1 MTEELPSPSSQ
12 EQPHVVIVG
21 GGITGLASAYYLQ
34 KRAKSSGTPLRY
46 TLLEKSTDMGGMI
59 VSEKV
64 GGFLIDGGPDCFLTR
79 KPWGV
84 SLCRELGLEN
94 ELVGTNDEQRKVY
107 VLSGGRLRPMP
118 EGLMLVVPTR
128 FLPFAT
134 SPLIS
139 LPGKLRM
146 ALEPFI
152 PPRSEDG
159 DETLASFMR
168 RRLGEEAL
176 QKLAEP
182 LLSGIY
188 VSDPE
193 RLSLKSSFPRL
204 LDLEQK
210 YGSLT
215 KGMIAAQRKAAAWRK
230 EHGEP
235 SLPMFVT
242 LREGMQQLVEALE
255 QHLDP
260 SSVRTNQV
268 VHSVTSL
275 GDSVPSYLVELE
287 DGQTLR
293 ADAVILTTSAK
304 VSSRLLN
311 ELDPALSQQL
321 GSIRFTSTVVITLG
335 YPPQNGTPALD
346 GFGFLVPETE
356 NRHINACT
364 WTSTKFDHRSPD
376 GHKLIRCF
384 LGGPEKEEL
393 LDWDDQ
399 AMINM
404 ARQELSEIM
413 GLQAEPDMIRIFRW
427 DKAHPQYDLGH
438 MGRVEA
444 IRQRASS
451 HPGLALAGSSY
462 DGVGV
467 PDCIRQAKEA
477 VERLEI
483 PKIIKGERNDEDR
496 A

>member
-1 MTEELPSPSSQ
+1 M
-12 EQPHVVIVG
+12 
-21 GGITGLASAYYLQ
+21 
-34 KRAKSSGTPLRY
+34 
-46 TLLEKSTDMGGMI
+46 
-59 VSEKV
+59 
-64 GGFLIDGGPDCFLTR
+64 
-79 KPWGV
+79 
-84 SLCRELGLEN
+84 
-94 ELVGTNDEQRKVY
+94 
-107 VLSGGRLRPMP
+107 
-118 EGLMLVVPTR
+118 
-128 FLPFAT
+128 
-134 SPLIS
+134 
-139 LPGKLRM
+139 
-146 ALEPFI
+146 
-152 PPRSEDG
+152 
-159 DETLASFMR
+159 
-168 RRLGEEAL
+168 
-176 QKLAEP
+176 
-182 LLSGIY
+182 
-188 VSDPE
+188 
-193 RLSLKSSFPRL
+193 
-204 LDLEQK
+204 
-210 YGSLT
+210 
-215 KGMIAAQRKAAAWRK
+215 
-230 EHGEP
+230 
-235 SLPMFVT
+235 
-242 LREGMQQLVEALE
+242 VEALE